1 MLSEFRFF
9 KINAGGMIDAV
20 EYGRFS
26 DEPAALAHA
35 RTLSGGRLIEV
46 WQSNRRIGNVV
57 PPQRTDR
64 AA

>member
-26 DEPAALAHA
+26 DESAALDHA
-35 RTLSGGRLIEV
+35 RTLSGRLIEV
-46 WQSNRRIGNVV
+46 WRSNRRIANVV
-57 PPQRTDR
+57 PPRTN
-64 AA
+64 

>member
-26 DEPAALAHA
+26 TESAARDHA
-35 RTLSGGRLIEV
+35 RTLSGRLIEV
-46 WQSNRRIGNVV
+46 WRRNQRIGNVV
-57 PPQRTDR
+57 PPRTN
-64 AA
+64 